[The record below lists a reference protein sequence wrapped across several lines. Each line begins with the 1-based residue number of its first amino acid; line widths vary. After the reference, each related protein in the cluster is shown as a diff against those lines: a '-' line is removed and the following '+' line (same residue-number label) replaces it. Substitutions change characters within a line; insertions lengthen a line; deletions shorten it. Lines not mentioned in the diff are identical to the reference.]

1 LDAAL
6 KRIGELTM
14 ENELLRAKMETPGP
28 LGRRTRVCGRWA
40 YFGLI
45 RDLVVLKSLRL
56 FGWQSG
62 FQAQKCGHT
71 N

>member
-1 LDAAL
+1 VISGAVFEAPAFVAGFDDVAVMGQA
-6 KRIGELTM
+6 
-14 ENELLRAKMETPGP
+14 
-28 LGRRTRVCGRWA
+28 RVCGRWA

>member
-1 LDAAL
+1 MPR
-6 KRIGELTM
+6 KRDDDCLQELRWLYDRRDIGE
-14 ENELLRAKMETPGP
+14 A
-28 LGRRTRVCGRWA
+28 RRDLARVCGRWA